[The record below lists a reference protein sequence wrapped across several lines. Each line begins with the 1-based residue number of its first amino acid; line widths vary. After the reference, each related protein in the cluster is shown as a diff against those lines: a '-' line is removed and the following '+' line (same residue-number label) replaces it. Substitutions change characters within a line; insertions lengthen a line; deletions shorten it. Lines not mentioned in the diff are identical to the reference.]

1 MEREMIHYLSWDLTA
16 TAEELEEFTKMVNE
30 QYKRGMPKTAYKFKH
45 DTTKENDPFGKG
57 RIVEESAAEAAAK
70 KQVLPSIRT
79 SITSPS
85 EPAPPY
91 SLHAPPYANSPDSDT
106 SSTSSRGS
114 SPMSP
119 GPKTP
124 PDEGV
129 SAPSTPGGKPVPISY
144 ISSEVKIGGHGAP
157 RIDEPSWYRAA
168 VW

>member
-16 TAEELEEFTKMVNE
+16 TADELAEFTAMVNE
-30 QYKRGMPKTAYKFKH
+30 QYKRGMPKTTYKFKH

-57 RIVEESAAEAAAK
+57 RIVEETAVELAAK
-70 KQVLPSIRT
+70 KQALPPIRT
-79 SITSPS
+79 TVASPT

-91 SLHAPPYANSPDSDT
+91 SLHAPAYTHSPDSD
-106 SSTSSRGS
+106 SSNSSGGS

-124 PDEGV
+124 PDEGI
-129 SAPSTPGGKPVPISY
+129 STPSTPGGKPVPISF
-144 ISSEVKIGGHGAP
+144 SSTEVKIGGHGAP
-157 RIDEPSWYRAA
+157 RIDDPSWYRAA